1 MAVGNSRL
9 LEKVVVGFLTTF
21 LVSLKVDA
29 GCTEAQ
35 KRSKRKVSKTSRTIS
50 IVIGVP
56 RKRSR
61 ATRLVSP
68 GQGLQRSIG
77 EAIGVV

>member
-1 MAVGNSRL
+1 MIVVGSSRL
-9 LEKVVVGFLTTF
+9 LEKVVVACLTIC

-29 GCTEAQ
+29 GCTKAQ

-56 RKRSR
+56 Q
-61 ATRLVSP
+61 
-68 GQGLQRSIG
+68 GQGGALSQARARALEVNWRSD
-77 EAIGVV
+77 